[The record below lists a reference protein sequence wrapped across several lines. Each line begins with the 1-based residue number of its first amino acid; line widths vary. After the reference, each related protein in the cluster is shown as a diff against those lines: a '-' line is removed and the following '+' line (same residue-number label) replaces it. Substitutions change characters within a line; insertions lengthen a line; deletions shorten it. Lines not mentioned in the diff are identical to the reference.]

1 MATQE
6 PKTRSLRNAF
16 ARGGTLKRT
25 LGNEAELVASA
36 RSGCSAAFEQLYNRY
51 NRRLYAIALRML
63 QNREDAED
71 AVQET
76 FRHALLNLSKFR
88 GDARFLTWL
97 TRIVI
102 NESLITI
109 RCRKRKQHEPGVGE
123 SSEAALAEA
132 VDSAPTP
139 EKRCENQEVQIAIH
153 QAISSLQSKL
163 RSVVLLCDMSGCTTR
178 EAAQELGITI
188 SAAKTRMHRAR
199 HDMRVHIE
207 RRHSAAHAAFLYQ
220 CPRNR
225 CWRRSNS

>member
-1 MATQE
+1 MTTQE
-6 PKTRSLRNAF
+6 PKTPSLRSAF
-16 ARGGTLKRT
+16 ALGSLEPT
-25 LGNEAELVASA
+25 LGNEAELVGRAK
-36 RSGCSAAFEQLYNRY
+36 SGCSAAFEQLYNRY
-51 NRRLYAIALRML
+51 NGRLYGIALRML

-76 FRHALLNLSKFR
+76 FRRALLNLGKFR
-88 GDARFLTWL
+88 GDALFLIWL

-102 NESLITI
+102 NESLMAI
-109 RCRKRKQHEPGVGE
+109 RRRKRKHQAGEGE
-123 SSEAALAEA
+123 SSEAARAEA

-139 EKRCENQEVQIAIH
+139 EKRYESQEVQIAIH

-163 RSVVLLCDMSGCTTR
+163 RSVVLLCELSGCTAR

-188 SAAKTRMHRAR
+188 SAAKARMHRAR

-220 CPRNR
+220 RPRNR